1 VDLSSPGRRRVV
13 VYRRHDDALVD
24 TEALILMKTVYPLGT
39 MGMEIR
45 TSGVMNTHPGRVGSG
60 WDGLPLNADMD
71 GLRGMLLTSVS
82 S

>member
-1 VDLSSPGRRRVV
+1 MFVPVLRRTSPPRGADVSL
-13 VYRRHDDALVD
+13 YTED
-24 TEALILMKTVYPLGT
+24 TTTL
-39 MGMEIR
+39 
-45 TSGVMNTHPGRVGSG
+45 SGVMNTHPGRVGSG